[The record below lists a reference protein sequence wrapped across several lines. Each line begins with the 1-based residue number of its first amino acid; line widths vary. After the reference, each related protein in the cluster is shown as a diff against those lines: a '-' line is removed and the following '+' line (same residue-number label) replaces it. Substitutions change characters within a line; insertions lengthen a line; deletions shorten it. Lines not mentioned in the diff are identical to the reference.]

1 MDYQDQ
7 KFILFCKNNLS
18 DLESSKYFSTRLSLL
33 SSTIVN
39 LEKRPIRKLSNDL
52 FDYLSKEN
60 VDPVIN
66 QDSINN

>member
-18 DLESSKYFSTRLSLL
+18 DLESNKYFSTRLSLL